1 MKFRNVAFASTAAVI
16 AAVAIGSGAAQATS
30 LITGKD
36 VKDGSIHRVD
46 LGAGINH
53 RLDRVATSGAQG
65 AQGVQGPKGD
75 QGPKGEPGKDA
86 DPSVLQHLSDRISAL
101 ESDANNGHDINT
113 NWLPGEDGGP
123 ATIANPNAVVL
134 DAADQGYSYA
144 SIKNL
149 DLYVE
154 ADAHIQY
161 TYRLTDGATAAA
173 GSPRLKVV
181 INGVSYS
188 SVNQINPDYGHDNG
202 DGTYTVDAVMTVLT
216 DNSQGHNP
224 RGTITR
230 ASLIHEGIGSVEFTS
245 VSIDGQPI
253 SFSS

>member
-1 MKFRNVAFASTAAVI
+1 MKLRTVAFASTAAVI
-16 AAVAIGSGAAQATS
+16 AAVALGSGAAQATS

-36 VKDGSIHRVD
+36 VKDGSIHRAD

-53 RLDRVATSGAQG
+53 RLDRLTASGA
-65 AQGVQGPKGD
+65 VGPQGD
-75 QGPKGEPGKDA
+75 QGPQGEPGKDA
-86 DPSVLQHLSDRISAL
+86 DPSMLEHLSDRISAL

-113 NWLPGEDGGP
+113 NWYPGEDGGP
-123 ATIANPNAVVL
+123 ATITNPNDVVL
-134 DAADQGYSYA
+134 DAADQGYAYA

-161 TYRLTDGATAAA
+161 TYRLTGGATAAA

-181 INGVSYS
+181 IDGVSYS

-202 DGTYTVDAVMTVLT
+202 DGTCTVDAVMTVLT

-224 RGTITR
+224 RGMITR
-230 ASLIHEGIGSVEFTS
+230 ASLIHEGVGSVEFTN